1 MKVFHLVPLWAIS
14 NNYGSKFKQKKEI
27 YNDELAKNPFCIPL
41 WDFNNLYKQIQ
52 TRDEKDIVMKLQ
64 NLCELLIANLH
75 EQIWEKNEKDMMT
88 FSLCT

>member
-1 MKVFHLVPLWAIS
+1 
-14 NNYGSKFKQKKEI
+14 
-27 YNDELAKNPFCIPL
+27 L